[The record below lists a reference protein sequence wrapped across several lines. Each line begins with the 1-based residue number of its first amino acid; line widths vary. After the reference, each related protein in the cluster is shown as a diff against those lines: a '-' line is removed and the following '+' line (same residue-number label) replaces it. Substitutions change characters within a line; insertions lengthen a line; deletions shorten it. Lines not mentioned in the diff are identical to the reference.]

1 MGREGHHAKI
11 FRQTFISHSN
21 FAHLKPLLLYH
32 IPIFFIKNTAEN
44 PAFPLGFSAVI
55 LFSCLCSDF
64 RPVLE
69 GHPDIVFAVH
79 CDEIHQAAPQ
89 PGIELLNEILIP
101 KLLDEAVHLTAP
113 GLAIL
118 DGFTGLVVLR
128 LRCFIPTDQF
138 VVVPVIIILVL
149 RDPGVLGYELL
160 YLVGQQVQICAYPV
174 PLLFQVFCVSEP
186 FLQQCDAVKYVR
198 FVFDEL
204 IDGPDEGFLDII
216 LCQMWCLAMALE
228 LIVAS
233 VDGSAVLV
241 GRMPDLGP
249 VPASALAALDFAGE
263 DGYAAVT
270 SPAFTPPLDFFLYPV
285 EDLRADDGFVVIF
298 HIVLRHFP
306 FIRFRFFGQEVD
318 GEPLLQQGIA
328 LVFLIRQDALYRP
341 RIPAF
346 LFRRG
351 FQPSGS
357 QLPGNG
363 VEGIPVQ
370 EQAVNQFHRPGL
382 FPVDGQIPI
391 RPFVIAEKMP
401 VGNTHLAI
409 SEPLPMAPGDVFRNA
424 PAFFLCQAAHDGDEQ
439 FALGIERPDIFLLEI
454 NLDAL
459 VLELAYRC
467 QAVHGISSKAADR
480 FRDDEVDF
488 PIHGIPDHPLEAI
501 AVTCV
506 GSRDA
511 FIGVD
516 ADEFPVIPL
525 LDVIRVIVH
534 LCGIAGNLV
543 IMIRGNPGITSY
555 SPLLPAVDWGRRI
568 TADGGR
574 DGPYCL
580 CHFSLLSFLRALG
593 RRLDGVGV

>member
-1 MGREGHHAKI
+1 MIASVLPMGREGHHAKI

-318 GEPLLQQGIA
+318 GEPLL
-328 LVFLIRQDALYRP
+328 
-341 RIPAF
+341 
-346 LFRRG
+346 
-351 FQPSGS
+351 
-357 QLPGNG
+357 
-363 VEGIPVQ
+363 
-370 EQAVNQFHRPGL
+370 
-382 FPVDGQIPI
+382 
-391 RPFVIAEKMP
+391 
-401 VGNTHLAI
+401 
-409 SEPLPMAPGDVFRNA
+409 
-424 PAFFLCQAAHDGDEQ
+424 
-439 FALGIERPDIFLLEI
+439 
-454 NLDAL
+454 
-459 VLELAYRC
+459 
-467 QAVHGISSKAADR
+467 
-480 FRDDEVDF
+480 
-488 PIHGIPDHPLEAI
+488 
-501 AVTCV
+501 
-506 GSRDA
+506 
-511 FIGVD
+511 
-516 ADEFPVIPL
+516 
-525 LDVIRVIVH
+525 
-534 LCGIAGNLV
+534 
-543 IMIRGNPGITSY
+543 
-555 SPLLPAVDWGRRI
+555 
-568 TADGGR
+568 
-574 DGPYCL
+574 
-580 CHFSLLSFLRALG
+580 
-593 RRLDGVGV
+593 

>member
-198 FVFDEL
+198 FVFDES
-204 IDGPDEGFLDII
+204 IGGPDEGFLDII
-216 LCQMWCLAMALE
+216 LCQMRCLAMAFE
-228 LIVAS
+228 LAVAA
-233 VDGSAVLV
+233 VDGPAVLV
-241 GRMPDLGP
+241 GLMP
-249 VPASALAALDFAGE
+249 
-263 DGYAAVT
+263 Y
-270 SPAFTPPLDFFLYPV
+270 
-285 EDLRADDGFVVIF
+285 
-298 HIVLRHFP
+298 
-306 FIRFRFFGQEVD
+306 
-318 GEPLLQQGIA
+318 LL
-328 LVFLIRQDALYRP
+328 
-341 RIPAF
+341 
-346 LFRRG
+346 
-351 FQPSGS
+351 
-357 QLPGNG
+357 
-363 VEGIPVQ
+363 
-370 EQAVNQFHRPGL
+370 
-382 FPVDGQIPI
+382 
-391 RPFVIAEKMP
+391 
-401 VGNTHLAI
+401 
-409 SEPLPMAPGDVFRNA
+409 
-424 PAFFLCQAAHDGDEQ
+424 
-439 FALGIERPDIFLLEI
+439 
-454 NLDAL
+454 
-459 VLELAYRC
+459 
-467 QAVHGISSKAADR
+467 
-480 FRDDEVDF
+480 
-488 PIHGIPDHPLEAI
+488 
-501 AVTCV
+501 
-506 GSRDA
+506 
-511 FIGVD
+511 
-516 ADEFPVIPL
+516 
-525 LDVIRVIVH
+525 
-534 LCGIAGNLV
+534 
-543 IMIRGNPGITSY
+543 
-555 SPLLPAVDWGRRI
+555 
-568 TADGGR
+568 
-574 DGPYCL
+574 
-580 CHFSLLSFLRALG
+580 
-593 RRLDGVGV
+593 

>member
-328 LVFLIRQDALYRP
+328 LVFLICQDALYRP

-346 LFRRG
+346 LSCRS

-370 EQAVNQFHRPGL
+370 EQTVNQFHRPGL
-382 FPVDGQIPI
+382 FPVDGQITI
-391 RPFVIAEKMP
+391 RPFVIAQKMP
-401 VGNTHLAI
+401 VGNTHLSI

-424 PAFFLCQAAHDGDEQ
+424 PAFFLCQAAHDGDEEFSFSVQ
-439 FALGIERPDIFLLEI
+439 RPDVFLLEI

-459 VLELAYRC
+459 IFEFPHCGQTVDG
-467 QAVHGISSKAADR
+467 VSGKAADR
-480 FRDDEVDF
+480 LRNDEVYF

-501 AVTCV
+501 AVTRV

-516 ADEFPVIPL
+516 ANEFPVIPL
-525 LDVIRVIVH
+525 LDVIRIIVH

-543 IMIRGNPGITSY
+543 IMIRGNPGISSY
-555 SPLLPAVDWGRRI
+555 SPLLPAVNRGRCI

-574 DGPYCL
+574 DDPYCL

-593 RRLDGVGV
+593 RRLNGVSV

>member
-328 LVFLIRQDALYRP
+328 LVFLICQDALYRP

-346 LFRRG
+346 LSCRS

-370 EQAVNQFHRPGL
+370 EQAVNQFHRLGL
-382 FPVDGQIPI
+382 FPVDDQIPV
-391 RPFVIAEKMP
+391 RSPVIAKEMAERH
-401 VGNTHLAI
+401 THLPV
-409 SEPLPMAPGDVFRNA
+409 SESLPMAPGDVFRDA
-424 PAFFLCQAAHDGDEQ
+424 PAFFLRQGTHVIIDKIKSTLTMG
-439 FALGIERPDIFLLEI
+439 LTFLLYE
-454 NLDAL
+454 
-459 VLELAYRC
+459 
-467 QAVHGISSKAADR
+467 
-480 FRDDEVDF
+480 
-488 PIHGIPDHPLEAI
+488 
-501 AVTCV
+501 
-506 GSRDA
+506 
-511 FIGVD
+511 
-516 ADEFPVIPL
+516 
-525 LDVIRVIVH
+525 
-534 LCGIAGNLV
+534 
-543 IMIRGNPGITSY
+543 
-555 SPLLPAVDWGRRI
+555 RI
-568 TADGGR
+568 Q
-574 DGPYCL
+574 
-580 CHFSLLSFLRALG
+580 
-593 RRLDGVGV
+593 